1 MVPAGGVK
9 AKVPGTVDVVSS
21 WLAPSAVPAGI
32 SAGLAQL
39 SIGIAFS
46 TLMVVELEAVVKSI
60 VSVGVNVTDRT

>member
-1 MVPAGGVK
+1 
-9 AKVPGTVDVVSS
+9 
-21 WLAPSAVPAGI
+21 
-32 SAGLAQL
+32 LAQL